1 MPRLFDRTIKDANL
15 IVTKAPPAAGAT
27 NYTDGINLGH
37 LGLYGV
43 PPEGARLLVNIP
55 AMAALADTKKLTLV
69 LQDSADGSSFADVDP
84 LIQTSVVGAGGAGCA
99 AKEVEF
105 PLPST
110 VRKHIRASQTEEA
123 AGGDITGS
131 TVTYSLLV

>member
-15 IVTKAPPAAGAT
+15 IVTKAPPAAGASNQT
-27 NYTDGINLGH
+27 NSIDLGH
-37 LGLYGV
+37 LGGVGV
-43 PPEGARLLVNIP
+43 PAEGACLLINIP
-55 AMAALADTKKLTLV
+55 AMAALADAKKLTIK
-69 LQDSADGSSFADVDP
+69 LQDSADNSSFADVDP
-84 LIQTSVVGAGGAGCA
+84 LISTFVIGAGGAGCA

-110 VRKHIRASQTEEA
+110 VRRYIRCDQTEEA